1 LYDINPIK
9 MVEDSGKSVST
20 TTNDIVD
27 DSSPKVNEETV
38 NNDENQYS
46 DKDYVA
52 FDRTAILKESTID
65 KYLKDY
71 ASKSSPNYAQAYI
84 TYMSP
89 YHFLELTTSSVI
101 NRRNIE
107 RESTKF
113 EKERFEEAT
122 QYQPIQLEIDHET
135 GEVIG
140 HEGRHRMVALDGEGI
155 YNVPVLLFDSSN
167 KYNKENLNGIE
178 LVGQFNK
185 YNTAM
190 VDEAIPLSY
199 ANRDLIVEKFGTK
212 NSMQKM
218 GERLGLKQT
227 LQYSD
232 KNSSSVYD
240 IVGEKNRLLKENEA
254 FKDEVER
261 LKEALKLE
269 KQVTHGN
276 HFNENQLTAVAKH
289 LLKISNSEYSG
300 KRLIAELKDI
310 YSYIAQSKELTWED
324 LFSKCYTVAKDM
336 VADAKPQVEIDY
348 GHKQIL
354 KDIKETRI
362 YLDEHQKAEAEYLFG
377 KHWNRAFFGK
387 VIIANDA
394 KSSLDQKWQE
404 WAEIYPEWFDA
415 DVNPNDQ
422 VSRLIEIVNDMRD
435 ASEIV
440 TEYDTE
446 EQARWLAN
454 EIYNQYWNVSSIKT
468 TADKYDKQ
476 MQMLKWKHRQAMD
489 KLRSEYKERAEQK
502 AKSAKLLEQM
512 YYGKKLLEK
521 DKEIERQKL
530 ADDMYYGKIIH
541 NLQVKREQEADRLKA
556 YGKERLDSFKERAE
570 QKARIQSITGNARIL
585 NEMLIKNS
593 KDKHIPEAMKPV
605 VEELLQAIDFSS
617 KRLLEGGEAT
627 QKDIALDKVFG
638 HLKDMITDEVKEVG
652 GVLDEMYGSG
662 IDELTR
668 ELVKSVDDSMKDI
681 EGNVFTLNEMSV
693 EDLKKLDTI
702 IKVMKQAVNRVNKF
716 HIAQYNAGVM
726 ALGVKSTSEIDTRKK
741 LFKDNKKHFE
751 KLKTHVFW
759 NNLNPYYAFKHLGEA
774 SQKIF
779 TALQDG
785 QDKLA
790 FLSREVIDFAKGAYT
805 EAEYKKWK
813 DTFFDFEIP
822 KQDGSTAKF
831 SMNVPQI
838 MSLYCLVKQ
847 EDARKHI
854 LFGDENGEGKGIT
867 IVETEKTEAVR
878 RNIRL
883 TEANLKS
890 IIDKLN
896 ETDKVGRAKEVADK
910 LQEYMGTRGAELGN
924 EISMAR
930 WGIKSFG
937 IKDYFPIKVSD
948 GSVPKKNDTPGIES
962 TSMLEILNMSFTKS
976 RNHFAKQ
983 SVEIGDIMDVFANH
997 MSNMVRYNAMAL
1009 PILDMY
1015 KWINCRGE
1023 DAFGNEFSLQT
1034 SIKDT
1039 FGDHAWSY
1047 FNTFLKDISG
1057 GTKKSTRDK
1066 LAVKFFKNAKV
1077 AKVAGNL
1084 RVALLQFTSFVR
1096 AGAVIDNKYLMKALG
1111 HKPKIKMAEEK
1122 CGIAQWKSQGYYD
1135 TDITRGLS
1143 DQIKHT
1149 TGIKDK
1155 IVDWSLKGAE
1165 WGDKITWG
1173 YLWTACEL
1181 EIRDKRKDLTV
1192 GSDEFYKAIN
1202 ERLRDVIYRT
1212 QVVDSILTRS
1222 QMMRS
1227 PDTWDKVLTMF
1238 GSESALSFNMA
1249 MDVFVGYELDK
1260 RSMGKKAAKEKN
1272 RKYRRKAITAFIA
1285 TNVVTTILQSV
1296 FDAFRDYDEE
1306 DKDEEYWTKLML
1318 TNFLS
1323 NTSVLNKLPYISNIS
1338 SILQGFTPSRVDTD
1352 WMVSAVKAGKEM
1364 YKLFTGEGSTEKA
1377 IKNALKVLSDSTG
1390 IAAYN
1395 VYRDIQAMYELFDD

>member
-1 LYDINPIK
+1 
-9 MVEDSGKSVST
+9 
-20 TTNDIVD
+20 
-27 DSSPKVNEETV
+27 
-38 NNDENQYS
+38 
-46 DKDYVA
+46 
-52 FDRTAILKESTID
+52 
-65 KYLKDY
+65 
-71 ASKSSPNYAQAYI
+71 
-84 TYMSP
+84 
-89 YHFLELTTSSVI
+89 
-101 NRRNIE
+101 
-107 RESTKF
+107 
-113 EKERFEEAT
+113 
-122 QYQPIQLEIDHET
+122 
-135 GEVIG
+135 
-140 HEGRHRMVALDGEGI
+140 
-155 YNVPVLLFDSSN
+155 
-167 KYNKENLNGIE
+167 
-178 LVGQFNK
+178 
-185 YNTAM
+185 
-190 VDEAIPLSY
+190 
-199 ANRDLIVEKFGTK
+199 
-212 NSMQKM
+212 
-218 GERLGLKQT
+218 
-227 LQYSD
+227 
-232 KNSSSVYD
+232 
-240 IVGEKNRLLKENEA
+240 
-254 FKDEVER
+254 
-261 LKEALKLE
+261 
-269 KQVTHGN
+269 
-276 HFNENQLTAVAKH
+276 
-289 LLKISNSEYSG
+289 
-300 KRLIAELKDI
+300 
-310 YSYIAQSKELTWED
+310 
-324 LFSKCYTVAKDM
+324 
-336 VADAKPQVEIDY
+336 
-348 GHKQIL
+348 
-354 KDIKETRI
+354 
-362 YLDEHQKAEAEYLFG
+362 
-377 KHWNRAFFGK
+377 
-387 VIIANDA
+387 
-394 KSSLDQKWQE
+394 
-404 WAEIYPEWFDA
+404 
-415 DVNPNDQ
+415 
-422 VSRLIEIVNDMRD
+422 
-435 ASEIV
+435 
-440 TEYDTE
+440 
-446 EQARWLAN
+446 
-454 EIYNQYWNVSSIKT
+454 
-468 TADKYDKQ
+468 
-476 MQMLKWKHRQAMD
+476 
-489 KLRSEYKERAEQK
+489 
-502 AKSAKLLEQM
+502 
-512 YYGKKLLEK
+512 
-521 DKEIERQKL
+521 
-530 ADDMYYGKIIH
+530 
-541 NLQVKREQEADRLKA
+541 
-556 YGKERLDSFKERAE
+556 
-570 QKARIQSITGNARIL
+570 
-585 NEMLIKNS
+585 
-593 KDKHIPEAMKPV
+593 
-605 VEELLQAIDFSS
+605 
-617 KRLLEGGEAT
+617 
-627 QKDIALDKVFG
+627 
-638 HLKDMITDEVKEVG
+638 
-652 GVLDEMYGSG
+652 
-662 IDELTR
+662 
-668 ELVKSVDDSMKDI
+668 
-681 EGNVFTLNEMSV
+681 
-693 EDLKKLDTI
+693 
-702 IKVMKQAVNRVNKF
+702 
-716 HIAQYNAGVM
+716 
-726 ALGVKSTSEIDTRKK
+726 
-741 LFKDNKKHFE
+741 
-751 KLKTHVFW
+751 
-759 NNLNPYYAFKHLGEA
+759 
-774 SQKIF
+774 
-779 TALQDG
+779 
-785 QDKLA
+785 
-790 FLSREVIDFAKGAYT
+790 
-805 EAEYKKWK
+805 
-813 DTFFDFEIP
+813 
-822 KQDGSTAKF
+822 
-831 SMNVPQI
+831 
-838 MSLYCLVKQ
+838 
-847 EDARKHI
+847 
-854 LFGDENGEGKGIT
+854 
-867 IVETEKTEAVR
+867 
-878 RNIRL
+878 L

-1034 SIKDT
+1034 SIRDT

-1047 FNTFLKDISG
+1047 FNTFLRDISG

-1149 TGIKDK
+1149 TGVKDK

-1212 QVVDSILTRS
+1212 QVVDSMLTRS

-1260 RSMGKKAAKEKN
+1260 RSMGKKAAKDKN
-1272 RKYRRKAITAFIA
+1272 RKYQRKAITAFVA

-1352 WMVSAVKAGKEM
+1352 WMVSAVKAGREM

-1395 VYRDIQAMYELFDD
+1395 VYRDIQSMYELFDD